1 MRHKFWGVVSVTLGY
16 TLSLQ
21 FFNIT
26 FLRYYSSLEDKIYM
40 LPTIGG
46 WAALNRTGFVGESIF

>member
-1 MRHKFWGVVSVTLGY
+1 MVHVFTNFQIVTLGY

-46 WAALNRTGFVGESIF
+46 WAALPFV

>member
-1 MRHKFWGVVSVTLGY
+1 MRHKIWGIPSVTLGY

-46 WAALNRTGFVGESIF
+46 WAALPFV